1 MRYHIIGSNGLIG
14 KRLIEY
20 LSHHHSYIDTRN
32 WSSKDPGNY
41 FCLNDESSWS
51 SLLSDT
57 PENIVLLSW
66 PGLPNY
72 DSDHHIED
80 NLFNLIRLI
89 NKLRDYGL
97 KRVIALGTCYE
108 YGNKNWV
115 LSPKDL
121 CEPSNKYG
129 LAKHMLSVYLHYL
142 SKENEISYSWLR
154 LFYIYSERQK
164 SNCLTPMLIKA
175 IKRGD
180 REFSIGSETIQR
192 DFIFI
197 DDALSYICKP
207 MLNHNIKGIMNV
219 GNGYPISVKSFCE
232 MIARKYNSSIKII
245 VNNEGSRSYEGEAF
259 WADMSN
265 WDQIE
270 G

>member
-108 YGNKNWV
+108 YGNKNGV
-115 LSPKDL
+115 LSLKIYVNRRISMDL
-121 CEPSNKYG
+121 QNICYLSISN
-129 LAKHMLSVYLHYL
+129 S
-142 SKENEISYSWLR
+142 SKENEIS
-154 LFYIYSERQK
+154 LF
-164 SNCLTPMLIKA
+164 LLI
-175 IKRGD
+175 I
-180 REFSIGSETIQR
+180 
-192 DFIFI
+192 
-197 DDALSYICKP
+197 LY
-207 MLNHNIKGIMNV
+207 L
-219 GNGYPISVKSFCE
+219 
-232 MIARKYNSSIKII
+232 
-245 VNNEGSRSYEGEAF
+245 
-259 WADMSN
+259 
-265 WDQIE
+265 
-270 G
+270 